1 MCPFTYGDQ
10 RGPQKGGH
18 LSIDL
23 NEMMDQAMEF
33 SRGIMFQ
40 AKRIANTE
48 ALKWENT
55 VQSKNSKKA
64 RVAEAEGPRL
74 KIVSERKLG

>member
-10 RGPQKGGH
+10 RGSQKGGH

-33 SRGIMFQ
+33 SRRIIFQ

-55 VQSKNSKKA
+55 WCNLRTA
-64 RVAEAEGPRL
+64 RKPE
-74 KIVSERKLG
+74 